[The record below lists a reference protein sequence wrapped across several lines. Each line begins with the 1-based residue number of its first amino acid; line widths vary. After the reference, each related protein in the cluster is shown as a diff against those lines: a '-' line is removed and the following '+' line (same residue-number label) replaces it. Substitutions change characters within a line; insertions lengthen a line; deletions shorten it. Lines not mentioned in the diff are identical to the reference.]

1 VHDKARVRGGGAGF
15 ALPPV
20 SFTFNAAA
28 VANAAAEGTFTA
40 TSVPSGALGAGSY
53 TYVGTVGSNANYIGA
68 TSADEPLTVDKAQ
81 LAITTTIHD
90 AGHNVEIG
98 RASGRERTEVPENAT
113 ATDGIAGFA
122 LPPVSFAFNAG
133 AVANA
138 AAEGTSTATSVP
150 SGALGAGSY
159 TYVGTVGSNANYIGA
174 TSADEPLTVDKA
186 QLAITT
192 TIHDAGHNV

>member
-90 AGHNVEIG
+90 RSEKRRGGQG
-98 RASGRERTEVPENAT
+98 RRPRGSSE
-113 ATDGIAGFA
+113 TD
-122 LPPVSFAFNAG
+122 
-133 AVANA
+133 
-138 AAEGTSTATSVP
+138 T
-150 SGALGAGSY
+150 
-159 TYVGTVGSNANYIGA
+159 
-174 TSADEPLTVDKA
+174 
-186 QLAITT
+186 
-192 TIHDAGHNV
+192 